1 MSMAGSTPAQKPR
14 GPASR
19 ISAIADF
26 IRPAS
31 PEIVRHSGHADVRIP
46 AAVGRGGVA
55 VGVVLVAV
63 AGVERGRVG
72 DEDRSA
78 DAGPEEERK
87 VGGDLLHL
95 EVGPA
100 GRPRELRVRHEAP
113 ERQEVVAE
121 DRREARPE
129 RRLRVRVPL
138 IEGLDADL
146 ERAAQRA
153 VATEAL
159 GGQYRR
165 ADPWLEGIAV
175 SL

>member
-1 MSMAGSTPAQKPR
+1 MSMARSTPAQKPR

-26 IRPAS
+26 IRPPS
-31 PEIVRHSGHADVRIP
+31 PEIVRHSGHAHVRIP
-46 AAVGRGGVA
+46 AAVGPGGVA

-78 DAGPEEERK
+78 DAGPEEERE

-100 GRPRELRVRHEAP
+100 GRP
-113 ERQEVVAE
+113 
-121 DRREARPE
+121 REARPE

-146 ERAAQRA
+146 ERAAERA

-159 GGQYRR
+159 EGQERR
-165 ADPWLEGIAV
+165 ADPEVEEFEVALRAV
-175 SL
+175 PFEVELCAAAA